1 MNVYGLLGEK
11 LSHTYSPK
19 IHKLILE
26 YTKLN
31 GEYKL
36 FPVQKSK
43 IDEIINKVR
52 EGHIKGLNVT
62 IPYKMEVMKYI
73 EGVSEEAEYIG
84 AVNTICLK
92 NEKLI
97 GYNTDSFGFKNTLI
111 NNGVEVENKN
121 VAVLGSGG
129 AAKAIVYIL
138 KSMKS
143 AGVDIFS
150 RSPEGSQKGY
160 DELKY
165 NHNYHIII
173 NTTPAGMYPETE
185 NSPINK
191 EQIGC
196 AKAVVDI
203 IYNPIE
209 TRLLFYAKELGIKH
223 INGMYMLVSQAV
235 KAQEIFNEIK
245 IDADITQK
253 IYKEMAE
260 SL

>member
-11 LSHTYSPK
+11 LSHSYSPK
-19 IHKLILE
+19 IHKLILQHI
-26 YTKLN
+26 KSD

-36 FPVQKSK
+36 FPARKPK

-62 IPYKMEVMKYI
+62 IPYKMEVMKYLDGI
-73 EGVSEEAEYIG
+73 SEEAEYIG

-92 NEKLI
+92 KGKLI
-97 GYNTDSFGFKNTLI
+97 GYNTDSIGFKNTLT
-111 NNGVEVENKN
+111 NNKIEVENKN

-129 AAKAIVYIL
+129 AAKAIIYVL
-138 KSMKS
+138 KRMESKEI
-143 AGVDIFS
+143 DIFS

-160 DELKY
+160 DELKH

-209 TRLLFYAKELGIKH
+209 TRLLSYAKELGIKH